1 MADRNEDMDW
11 LYRRD
16 HSVDPERTKVYDE
29 KELRAASQG
38 QPQGWGQPQ
47 DAPPW
52 NQGQAQPPRAS
63 SSPPQGPGV
72 PEPSP
77 RGRKR
82 KRRPILRLIGLL
94 FLAWVLFLVGT
105 PIYAWLVGN
114 TIDATPSGERPAE
127 QPGTTVLLVGS
138 DARENLTQ
146 QERARLGTGSTGGR
160 RTDTMLLL
168 HTPAKGKPVLLSL
181 PRDSYVTVPGHG
193 KNKLNAAYALGGAP
207 LLVRTIE
214 SSTDIRIDGYL
225 EIGFLGIVDMV
236 DALGGIQV
244 CPKFD
249 IDDKDSHLTLS
260 KGCQTVDG
268 VTALGYVRMRKQ
280 DPNGDLGRVERQ
292 REVIAA
298 IAKKA
303 ASPLTVI
310 NPVTYWKL
318 NMAVASTVTR
328 GKDTGL
334 GQMSAVASGMLSTV
348 TGSGLSLTVPVS
360 NSNAQTKAGSAV
372 IWDKQASAKLF
383 GAIAAG
389 DTTPLG

>member
-16 HSVDPERTKVYDE
+16 HSVDPERTKIYDE
-29 KELRAASQG
+29 KELREAARAQSQG
-38 QPQGWGQPQ
+38 WS
-47 DAPPW
+47 
-52 NQGQAQPPRAS
+52 QPPQEAPS
-63 SSPPQGPGV
+63 SQEPG
-72 PEPSP
+72 SP
-77 RGRKR
+77 RGPSAPEPPPRRRPR
-82 KRRPILRLIGLL
+82 KRRRVLRVVGLL

-105 PIYAWLVGN
+105 PVYAWLVGN
-114 TIDATPSGERPAE
+114 TIDAAPSGERPAD

-146 QERARLGTGSTGGR
+146 QDRARLGTGSTGGR

-181 PRDSYVTVPGHG
+181 PRDSYVKIPGHG
-193 KNKLNAAYALGGAP
+193 RNKLNAAYALGGVP
-207 LLVRTIE
+207 LLTQTIE

-225 EIGFLGIVDMV
+225 EIGFLGIVDTV

-249 IDDKDSHLTLS
+249 IDDRDSHLKLS
-260 KGCQTVDG
+260 KGCQSVDG

-280 DPNGDLGRVERQ
+280 DPSGDLGRVERQ

-303 ASPLTVI
+303 ASPLTFI

-318 NMAVASTVTR
+318 NMAIAGTMTR
-328 GKDTGL
+328 GKDTGPA
-334 GQMSAVASGMLSTV
+334 QMSAVAGGMLSTV
-348 TGSGLSLTVPVS
+348 TGSGLSLTVPVA
-360 NSNAQTKAGSAV
+360 NANARTKAGSAV
-372 IWDKQASAKLF
+372 IWDKEASAKLF
-383 GAIAAG
+383 DAIASG
-389 DTTPLG
+389 DTTSLG